1 MFGTLY
7 VPQKEREPLIFG
19 VAEHAEGH
27 IPQARADGSVV
38 KPAGHFKPLLPKRPA
53 DVAPTPLAERDRA

>member
-1 MFGTLY
+1 MPMFIAGLVFGTLY

-27 IPQARADGSVV
+27 TR
-38 KPAGHFKPLLPKRPA
+38 
-53 DVAPTPLAERDRA
+53 